1 MGIVLCGF
9 PLKYGFI
16 MVQVVLYFDILFVYI
31 AGTMTSV
38 LIKEVSF
45 FQGCGFN
52 STIYYIF
59 EMECSY

>member
-52 STIYYIF
+52 STIYI
-59 EMECSY
+59 